1 MEINVHH
8 CLIKNGK
15 RYDKIAI
22 DETVTEDKLPE
33 LWTKYR
39 KKIGSIKKKDSRGRN
54 IYTPDIL
61 FCWMELK

>member
-39 KKIGSIKKKDSRGRN
+39 KKIGSIKKKTVEVVIFTHRISCSVGWN
-54 IYTPDIL
+54 
-61 FCWMELK
+61 